1 MQFTDIR
8 AQDTAIET
16 LKRALSLNKVHHAYL
31 FSGPGGVGKH
41 LAATALA
48 MSLNCTDR
56 KDDACST
63 CTNCKKIL
71 KGVHPD
77 IFRVSLPEGKKL
89 IPIES
94 VRELGQRLA
103 IRPHEGAC
111 KVAIIDPADRLS
123 ESAANALLKT
133 LEEPRAGSFL
143 ILITSK
149 ASSLLATVRSRCQLV
164 RFRPLPKEIVADIL
178 HNQGITKDESRI
190 VAALCGGSLD
200 QASAYLDEEIDE
212 RISQA
217 LNLLEN
223 TLEPTPQKGL
233 QVAAGYKGKRNEV
246 LVLLELLILI
256 LGELIWTSTHPED
269 GEDRVLSTRLGD
281 RLSALSQRM
290 PVEKVANYVAAAHTA
305 EQKIMRNNMNPQ
317 LALESMLMS
326 MRGRTNNGLTGS
338 GFGVL

>member
-16 LKRALSLNKVHHAYL
+16 LKRALSFNKVHHAYL

-48 MSLNCTDR
+48 MSMNCTDG
-56 KDDACST
+56 KENACCT
-63 CTNCKKIL
+63 CTSCKKIL

-77 IFRVSLPEGKKL
+77 VFGVTLPEGKKL
-89 IPIES
+89 IPIDA

-103 IRPHEGAC
+103 IRPHEGKC

-143 ILITSK
+143 ILITAK

-164 RFRPLPKEIVADIL
+164 RFRPLPKEVVSDIL
-178 HNQGITKDESRI
+178 CDQGVSKGESRI

-200 QASAYLDEEIDE
+200 QASAYLDEEVDE

-217 LNLLEN
+217 LDMLEN

-246 LVLLELLILI
+246 LVLLELLVLI
-256 LGELIWTSTHPED
+256 LGELIWTTTHPED
-269 GEDRVLSTRLGD
+269 GEEGVLSTRLGA
-281 RLSALSQRM
+281 RLSVLSQRIS
-290 PVEKVANYVAAAHTA
+290 VEKVATYVAAAHTA
-305 EQKIMRNNMNPQ
+305 EQKIVRNNMNPQ

-326 MRGRTNNGLTGS
+326 MRGRTDEGLTGS

>member
-8 AQDTAIET
+8 AQETAIET

-48 MSLNCTDR
+48 MSMNCGAK

-63 CTNCKKIL
+63 CPSCKKIL
-71 KGVHPD
+71 RGVHPD
-77 IFRVSLPEGKKL
+77 VLHVTLPEGKNL

-103 IRPHEGAC
+103 VRPHEGAC

-133 LEEPRAGSFL
+133 LEEPRPGSFL

-164 RFRPLPKEIVADIL
+164 RFRALPKEVVADIL
-178 HNQGITKDESRI
+178 QNQGVSKEEAQI

-200 QASAYLDEEIDE
+200 QASAYLDEETDE
-212 RISQA
+212 RIRLA
-217 LNLLEN
+217 FDLVEN
-223 TLEPTPQKGL
+223 ALEPTPQKGL
-233 QVAAGYKGKRNEV
+233 QVAAYYKGKRDDV
-246 LVLLELLILI
+246 LILLELLVII
-256 LGELIWTSTHPED
+256 LGELLWANTHPED
-269 GEDRVLSTRLGD
+269 EGDRVLSTRLGD
-281 RLSALSQRM
+281 RLAHLSQKIS
-290 PVEKVANYVAAAHTA
+290 VEKIADFVAAAHSA
-305 EQKIMRNNMNPQ
+305 EQKIVRNNMNPQ

-326 MRGRTNNGLTGS
+326 MRGRTDDGLTGS
-338 GFGVL
+338 GLGVL

>member
-8 AQDTAIET
+8 AQETAIAT
-16 LKRALSLNKVHHAYL
+16 LKRAISLNKVHHAYL

-48 MSLNCTDR
+48 MSMNCNAK
-56 KDDACST
+56 KDDACTT
-63 CTNCKKIL
+63 CQSCRKIL

-77 IFRVSLPEGKKL
+77 VLRVTLPEGKKL

-103 IRPHEGAC
+103 VRPHEGAC

-133 LEEPRAGSFL
+133 LEEPRPGSFL

-164 RFRPLPKEIVADIL
+164 RFRSLPKEVVADIL
-178 HNQGITKDESRI
+178 QNQGVPKGESLI

-200 QASAYLDEEIDE
+200 QASAYLDEETDE
-212 RISQA
+212 RIRLA
-217 LNLLEN
+217 FDMVEN
-223 TLEPTPQKGL
+223 ALEPTPQKGL
-233 QVAAGYKGKRNEV
+233 QVAAHYKGKRDDV
-246 LVLLELLILI
+246 LVLLELLVLI
-256 LGELIWTSTHPED
+256 LGELLWANTHPED
-269 GEDRVLSTRLGD
+269 EGDRVLSTRLGD
-281 RLSALSQRM
+281 RLSNLSQKIS
-290 PVEKVANYVAAAHTA
+290 VEKVANFVAAAHMA
-305 EQKIMRNNMNPQ
+305 QQKIVRNNMNPQ

-326 MRGRTNNGLTGS
+326 MRGRTDDGLTGS